1 MVFFFESRP
10 FTNAI
15 WQYEYQHTIFRY
27 MIQLNPKLR
36 CEWWYT
42 AALVEIAKALPWH
55 RQTILSIRRCNI
67 FGLVKQTYTARL
79 HQDLHNSYS
88 INATFWYFA
97 PFIHHK
103 MLMTSENPWPFFECF
118 FEWLMLFPGSF
129 GKVLTGQL
137 LKTIG
142 TLPRQKRHQQDCC
155 LASIPWVSPPSEP
168 GTTVTQARWRAG
180 FQVCF
185 LQISSVTWP
194 SHNQEKS
201 WPWKGSCHN
210 IRRPWNCW

>member
-1 MVFFFESRP
+1 MFFFSKVGHSRM
-10 FTNAI
+10 
-15 WQYEYQHTIFRY
+15 QYEYQHTIFRY

-55 RQTILSIRRCNI
+55 RQTILSIRRCNK
-67 FGLVKQTYTARL
+67 FGLVKQTHTARL
-79 HQDLHNSYS
+79 HQDLHNSYQRNLLVLCTFYS
-88 INATFWYFA
+88 PQNAHDIWEPVTFFQ
-97 PFIHHK
+97 
-103 MLMTSENPWPFFECF
+103 SF

-155 LASIPWVSPPSEP
+155 LASIPWVSPPWTRNHRNP
-168 GTTVTQARWRAG
+168 GTVEGRISDLLPADFKRKMTVSQPRKVLTLEGKLSQH
-180 FQVCF
+180 
-185 LQISSVTWP
+185 S
-194 SHNQEKS
+194 
-201 WPWKGSCHN
+201 
-210 IRRPWNCW
+210 